1 MPDVALYDVD
11 GYNRAGDGDDA
22 ASRESQQ
29 GIVRTV
35 EVSMDWKS
43 ESPDSGMSRERGII
57 IPQAITDSE
66 CVR

>member
-1 MPDVALYDVD
+1 LELDDM
-11 GYNRAGDGDDA
+11 GDDA

-43 ESPDSGMSRERGII
+43 QRPDSHARMERGKVV
-57 IPQAITDSE
+57 PQGITDSE
-66 CVR
+66 L